1 MRMSDWS
8 SDVCSSD
15 LERGTAAVPR
25 MLRDELPHQHALAE
39 QRIKLGLVLL
49 VVGIVHPAH
58 EVLHGADRTVAVVDE
73 QAPVAVTQRR
83 LDPLQRLRDRSQEV
97 AARRVVAVDRRADER
112 SEEHTSELKSLMRI
126 SYAVFGLQ

>member
-1 MRMSDWS
+1 
-8 SDVCSSD
+8 
-15 LERGTAAVPR
+15 
-25 MLRDELPHQHALAE
+25 MLRDVLPHQHVLAE

-58 EVLHGADRTVAVVDE
+58 EVLHGAHRTVAVVDE

-97 AARRVVAVDRRADER
+97 AR
-112 SEEHTSELKSLMRI
+112 SEEHTSELQSLMRI
-126 SYAVFGLQ
+126 SYAVFCLKKKTTNIP